1 MFRSK
6 CDSWPEKA
14 DVAVSEDGREKVAA
28 MLKRQG
34 VNVKGL
40 VKTAPVKEEPE
51 PYIDVT
57 GNLQPNMQTKPQKED
72 SRNRIHALSIGEKFL
87 ENDFLYEKLSWE
99 TPIYIVT
106 EGSEPPFFTRF
117 FTWDSAKA
125 IMHGNSFQRKL
136 IIVKMAEL
144 QS

>member
-1 MFRSK
+1 MVPLSLLGLGTSQPRKSLS
-6 CDSWPEKA
+6 CGKA
-14 DVAVSEDGREKVAA
+14 IGFESFDKAQYANKATEGR
-28 MLKRQG
+28 
-34 VNVKGL
+34 
-40 VKTAPVKEEPE
+40 T
-51 PYIDVT
+51 
-57 GNLQPNMQTKPQKED
+57 
-72 SRNRIHALSIGEKFL
+72 HALSIGEKFL
-87 ENDFLYEKLSWE
+87 ENDFLYEKLSRE

-106 EGSEPPFFTRF
+106 EGNEPPFFTRF